1 MKEVKDL
8 YTTLENSYIEKYG
21 DDENSRKYVKWLKN
35 TYLDSL
41 TELTTGEIV
50 EIEKPEIKTTFCFGY
65 GFCGRSSDEEQA
77 EAGEMVM
84 TARKS
89 EKFFI
94 SENLKQIDVKIKE
107 AEDETRNGYLLGTG
121 ILDGFYTIC
130 FMPEYKHSMYYGD
143 KPHKVISAD
152 DRAGY
157 IVALKKCKERF
168 EKRLQTYLKR
178 YGLSKIESWSYLCD

>member
-8 YTTLENSYIEKYG
+8 YATLENSCIEKYG

-50 EIEKPEIKTTFCFGY
+50 EIEKPKIKTSFCFGY
-65 GFCGRSSDEEQA
+65 GFCGVSSQEQINEASDLA
-77 EAGEMVM
+77 ER
-84 TARKS
+84 ARKS

-94 SENLKQIDVKIKE
+94 SENLKQIDVQIKE
-107 AEDETRNGYLLGTG
+107 AEDETRNGYLFETG
-121 ILDGFYTIC
+121 LDGFYTVG
-130 FMPEYKHSMYYGD
+130 FMSEYKHSMYCGD

-178 YGLSKIESWSYLCD
+178 YGLSKIESWSYLRD

>member
-8 YTTLENSYIEKYG
+8 YATLENSCIKEYG
-21 DDENSRKYVKWLKN
+21 DDKNSRKYFKWLKN

-41 TELTTGEIV
+41 TELTSGEIV
-50 EIEKPEIKTTFCFGY
+50 EIKKPRIKTTFCFGY
-65 GFCGRSSDEEQA
+65 GFCGRSSNEEQA
-77 EAGEMVM
+77 EAGKMVM

-94 SENLKQIDVKIKE
+94 SENLKQIDIQIKE
-107 AEDETRNGYLLGTG
+107 AEDETRNGYLFGTD
-121 ILDGFYTIC
+121 LNGFYTVE
-130 FMPEYKHSMYYGD
+130 FMFKYKYEQYYGN
-143 KPHKVISAD
+143 KPSRVIFAD

>member
-8 YTTLENSYIEKYG
+8 YATLENSYIKEYG

-50 EIEKPEIKTTFCFGY
+50 EIEKPKIKTSFCFGY
-65 GFCGRSSDEEQA
+65 GFCGVSSQEQMNEAADLA
-77 EAGEMVM
+77 ERAS
-84 TARKS
+84 KS

-94 SENLKQIDVKIKE
+94 SENLKQIDVQIKE
-107 AEDETRNGYLLGTG
+107 AEDETRNGYLFETG
-121 ILDGFYTIC
+121 LDGFYTVG
-130 FMPEYKHSMYYGD
+130 FMSEYKHSMYYGN
-143 KPHKVISAD
+143 KQHKVISAD

>member
-1 MKEVKDL
+1 MKEVRDL
-8 YTTLENSYIEKYG
+8 YATLENSYIEKYG

-41 TELTTGEIV
+41 TKLTSGEIV
-50 EIEKPEIKTTFCFGY
+50 EIEKPKIKTSFCFGY
-65 GFCGRSSDEEQA
+65 GFCGVSSQEQINEASDLA
-77 EAGEMVM
+77 ER
-84 TARKS
+84 ARKS

-94 SENLKQIDVKIKE
+94 SEKLKQIDVQIKE
-107 AEDETRNGYLLGTG
+107 AEDETRNGYLFGTG
-121 ILDGFYTIC
+121 LDGFYTVG
-130 FMPEYKHSMYYGD
+130 FMSEYKHSMYYGN

>member
-8 YTTLENSYIEKYG
+8 YATLENSYIKKYG
-21 DDENSRKYVKWLKN
+21 DDENSRKYVKWLQN

-50 EIEKPEIKTTFCFGY
+50 EIEKPKIKTTFCFGY
-65 GFCGRSSDEEQA
+65 GFCGRSSNEEQA
-77 EAGEMVM
+77 EASKMVM

-94 SENLKQIDVKIKE
+94 SENLKQIDVQIKE
-107 AEDETRNGYLLGTG
+107 AEDETRNGYLFGTG
-121 ILDGFYTIC
+121 ILDGFYTIG
-130 FMPEYKHSMYYGD
+130 FMPEYKHSMYYGN

>member
-8 YTTLENSYIEKYG
+8 YATLENSYIKEYG

-50 EIEKPEIKTTFCFGY
+50 EIEKPKIKTTFCFGY
-65 GFCGRSSDEEQA
+65 GSYGRSSDEESNKA
-77 EAGEMVM
+77 SAMVA
-84 TARKS
+84 TARTS
-89 EKFFI
+89 EQYFI
-94 SENLKQIDVKIKE
+94 SENLKQIDEQIKE
-107 AEDETRNGYLLGTG
+107 AENEAKTGYLFGTG
-121 ILDGFYTIC
+121 LDGFYTVG
-130 FMPEYKHSMYYGD
+130 FMFKHIYEQRYGN
-143 KPHKVISAD
+143 KPPKVISAD

-178 YGLSKIESWSYLCD
+178 YGLSKIRSWSYLCD

>member
-1 MKEVKDL
+1 MREVKDL
-8 YTTLENSYIEKYG
+8 YETLENSYIKEYG

-41 TELTTGEIV
+41 TELTSGEIV
-50 EIEKPEIKTTFCFGY
+50 EIEKPKIKTTFCFGY
-65 GFCGRSSDEEQA
+65 GFCGRASDEEQA
-77 EAGEMVM
+77 EARTMAM
-84 TARKS
+84 TAQKS
-89 EKFFI
+89 EQYFI
-94 SENLKQIDVKIKE
+94 SENLKQIDIQIKQ
-107 AEDETRNGYLLGTG
+107 AEDETRNGYLFGTG
-121 ILDGFYTIC
+121 LDGFYTAG
-130 FMPEYKHSMYYGD
+130 FMSEYKHSTYYGN

-178 YGLSKIESWSYLCD
+178 YGLSKVSSWEFLRD